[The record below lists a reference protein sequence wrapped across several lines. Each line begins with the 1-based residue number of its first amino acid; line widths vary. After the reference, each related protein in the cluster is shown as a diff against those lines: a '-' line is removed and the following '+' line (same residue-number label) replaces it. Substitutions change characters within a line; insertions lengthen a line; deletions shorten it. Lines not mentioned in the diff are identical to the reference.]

1 MLKNNS
7 VYLVLDFGSDNERL
21 LVKSDV
27 TVNLLLCVGG
37 RFRVLGYLLRAT
49 PAFIRNGAYE
59 LFARNR
65 YWLTGRYAVCPLPTD
80 LERSKFL
87 G

>member
-1 MLKNNS
+1 LA
-7 VYLVLDFGSDNERL
+7 
-21 LVKSDV
+21 KSDV

-37 RFRVLGYLLRAT
+37 RLRVLGYLLRAT
-49 PAFIRNGAYE
+49 PPFLRNAAYG

-65 YWLTGRYAVCPLPTD
+65 YWLTGRYDICPLPTD
-80 LERSKFL
+80 VERSKFL